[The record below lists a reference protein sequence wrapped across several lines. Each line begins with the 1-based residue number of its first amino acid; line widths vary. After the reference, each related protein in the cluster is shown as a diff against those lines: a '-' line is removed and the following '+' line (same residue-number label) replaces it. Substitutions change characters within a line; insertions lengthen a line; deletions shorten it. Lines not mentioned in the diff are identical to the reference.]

1 MKKAVWGV
9 VAAAAALTSYDQNN
23 HLTVS
28 KYEFSFPNLPEP
40 FDGFRIVQ
48 LSDLHN
54 KRFGKKQA
62 RLLERVAALAPD
74 MIAIT
79 GDLIDRRRTTLQTAV
94 PAQELCLV
102 AVRLAPVFY
111 VPGNH
116 EAKFPEYPAFR
127 EQLMQLGV
135 QVMENRTMHLSK
147 SGDSITIAG
156 IADPDFFRTPKTH
169 FRTQL
174 FRMIPT
180 NAGFTL
186 LLSHRPE
193 RLNDYG
199 AAGADLVL
207 AGHAHGGQI
216 RLPVLGPVLVPSQ
229 GFFPSLAQGAHRFGK
244 TTMVI
249 SRGLGN
255 SLFPQRVFN
264 HPEIVCITLHREK
277 KRMSFFENLA

>member
-1 MKKAVWGV
+1 MKKAVLGI

-23 HLTVS
+23 RLTVS
-28 KYEFSFPNLPEP
+28 EYEFSFSTLPES
-40 FDGFRIVQ
+40 FDGLRIVQ

-74 MIAIT
+74 MIAVT
-79 GDLIDRRRTTLQTAV
+79 GDLIDRRRTTLQTAL
-94 PAQELCLV
+94 PAQELCIG
-102 AVRLAPVFY
+102 AVWLAPVFY

-116 EAKFPEYPAFR
+116 EAKFQEYPAFR

-135 QVMENRTMHLSK
+135 QVLENRTMHLSK
-147 SGDSITIAG
+147 RGASITIAG
-156 IADPDFFRTPKTH
+156 IADPDFFRTQKTH

-174 FRMIPT
+174 FGMIPV
-180 NAGFTL
+180 NAGFTM

-193 RLNDYG
+193 KLNDYG

-216 RLPVLGPVLVPSQ
+216 RLPAAGPVWVPSQ
-229 GFFPSLAQGAHRFGK
+229 GLFPPLAQGARRFGK

-264 HPEIVCITLHREK
+264 CPEIVCVTLRRNRKETGD
-277 KRMSFFENLA
+277 F

>member
-23 HLTVS
+23 RLTVS
-28 KYEFSFPNLPEP
+28 EYEFSFSDLPES

-48 LSDLHN
+48 ISDLHN

-79 GDLIDRRRTTLQTAV
+79 GDLIDRRRTRLQTAV
-94 PAQELCLV
+94 PAQELCLG

-127 EQLMQLGV
+127 EELVQLGA
-135 QVMENRTMHLSK
+135 QVLENRTMHLSK

-156 IADPDFFRTPKTH
+156 IADPNFFLTQKIH

-174 FRMIPT
+174 FRMIPA
-180 NAGFTL
+180 NAGFTM

-193 RLNDYG
+193 KLNDYG

-216 RLPVLGPVLVPSQ
+216 RLPAAGPVWVPSQ
-229 GFFPSLAQGAHRFGK
+229 GFFPSLAQGVHCFGK

-264 HPEIVCITLHREK
+264 CPEIVCVTLRRNRKETGD
-277 KRMSFFENLA
+277 F